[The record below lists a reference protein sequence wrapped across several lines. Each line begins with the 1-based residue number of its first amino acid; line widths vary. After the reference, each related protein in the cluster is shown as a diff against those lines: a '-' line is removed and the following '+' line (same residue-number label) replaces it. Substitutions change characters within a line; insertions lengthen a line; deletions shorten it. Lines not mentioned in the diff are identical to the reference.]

1 MYIIFL
7 KCLKDSPL
15 LQIRSHILNVFG
27 KEKYVLIFLVQ
38 SKADIESNLS
48 QEQNNHFMR
57 LVSIRLDIEMYMS
70 IAIVTQNINIVWFI
84 INCLC

>member
-15 LQIRSHILNVFG
+15 LQIRSHILN
-27 KEKYVLIFLVQ
+27 VLIFLVQ

-57 LVSIRLDIEMYMS
+57 LVSIRLDIELYMS

-84 INCLC
+84 

>member
-1 MYIIFL
+1 M
-7 KCLKDSPL
+7 D
-15 LQIRSHILNVFG
+15 VFG

-48 QEQNNHFMR
+48 QEQNNNFMR
-57 LVSIRLDIEMYMS
+57 LVSIRLDIELYMS

-84 INCLC
+84 LLIASVEQHYSLY